1 MFHFENIYAFIG
13 FIVNWLWNLKNFSI
27 IKVGNKYVWN
37 QLTNYFFKP
46 TFILQAKYTWISMW
60 KNENPQ
66 VHFFYQPPL
75 VAASF
80 LKLML
85 KLDFPL
91 VMAHVKAS
99 WEKSTK
105 DPMDELQG
113 KFPNHKLMFAL
124 GMIYPKFWFENP
136 NLDSISVWLL

>member
-1 MFHFENIYAFIG
+1 
-13 FIVNWLWNLKNFSI
+13 LKSI
-27 IKVGNKYVWN
+27 DKF
-37 QLTNYFFKP
+37 FFKP
-46 TFILQAKYTWISMW
+46 TFTLQAKYTLIRMR
-60 KNENPQ
+60 KNEKPQ
-66 VHFFYQPPL
+66 VHFFYQPVL
-75 VAASF
+75 VATSF

-113 KFPNHKLMFAL
+113 KFSNHKLMFAL

-136 NLDSISVWLL
+136 NLVPLVFDCYQGYLLQAP